1 MQPYYCTIY
10 SHQVGYDRVKEL
22 VKKVFPKGEFTD
34 EVQQDS
40 KIIYI
45 ELRGGLFR
53 SSKKLKINYRER
65 TRPSFE
71 LTHAECAL
79 TNNLLGMMGFVS
91 SLPAKNE
98 HVRTLLLNKIKTLN
112 SEFSVFADTDSA
124 LEFADLVKQASIAL
138 DALVFAQPHTQ
149 ISQSD
154 GQHFL
159 NEKLQLILDVNGKSA
174 VDTLEVTIDAS
185 LFDST
190 KENTEDQVQRKAKS
204 ESILQKNGIK
214 VNINLPVVVS
224 EADVKL
230 RTLTIVKE
238 RVVALALT
246 NLVAFNSIT
255 GEQALQYA
263 ANYNLTRIFTPK
275 EVDFLRFPTEE
286 KKNHE
291 TWKCEGI
298 WTLLWALNLAP
309 DLEFPNHLADLNKVP
324 ADQYPVLPGK
334 DPNIFINNSLVLRSP
349 TELLDA
355 VDLYYRMDW
364 ACVDA
369 RIKGEEPQ
377 TINPGVVYERHYAL
391 NWLITYRNQQ
401 WDDVRTDT

>member
-1 MQPYYCTIY
+1 MQPYYCTVY
-10 SHQVGYDRVKEL
+10 SHQVSYDKVIE
-22 VKKVFPKGEFTD
+22 VIKKVFPKGEFRY
-34 EVQQDS
+34 EVQQDF

-65 TRPSFE
+65 VHPSFE
-71 LTHAECAL
+71 LTHAECSL
-79 TNNLLGMMGFVS
+79 THKLIGMLGFVS
-91 SLPAKNE
+91 AIPAKNE

-112 SEFSVFADTDSA
+112 SEFSIFADSDSA
-124 LEFADLVKQASIAL
+124 LDFADLVKQVSAAL

-159 NEKLQLILDVNGKSA
+159 NEKLQLVLDVNGKSD
-174 VDTLEVTIDAS
+174 VDTLDVKIDAKF
-185 LFDST
+185 FDSAKMST
-190 KENTEDQVQRKAKS
+190 ADQIQRKARTEEILRKS
-204 ESILQKNGIK
+204 GIK
-214 VNINLPVVVS
+214 ENLNLPCVQS
-224 EADVKL
+224 EADVNL
-230 RTLTIVKE
+230 RALTAVKE

-263 ANYNLTRIFTPK
+263 ANYNLTRVFTPK
-275 EVDFLRFPTEE
+275 EVDFLNHPTEE

-291 TWKCEGI
+291 TWKCEAV
-298 WTLLWALNLAP
+298 WTLLWALNLLP
-309 DLEFPNHLADLNKVP
+309 DLEFPDHLADLNKVP
-324 ADQYPVLPGK
+324 ADLYPVLPGK
-334 DPNIFINNSLVLRSP
+334 DPNVFINNSLVLRSSA
-349 TELLDA
+349 ELLDA

-369 RIKGEEPQ
+369 RIKGEEIQ

-391 NWLITYRNQQ
+391 NWLISYRNQE